1 VLSIRPQRSGNE
13 TVTQSKK
20 LRKRFARVRVDLRL
34 EVETETGSLHTR
46 AHNLSAKGVM
56 FSSDAELVPGE
67 PVHVLIYIPR
77 GREVDL
83 LKIRGQVIWVRKEEN
98 GNFMSGCG
106 FQRFAPGD
114 ERRLRQYLLAH
125 IKGENPHD
133 APYFGREGKF
143 D

>member
-1 VLSIRPQRSGNE
+1 MSTEKN
-13 TVTQSKK
+13 
-20 LRKRFARVRVDLRL
+20 LRKRFARVPVDLRL
-34 EVETETGSLHTR
+34 EVETDTGSLHTR
-46 AHNLSAKGVM
+46 ARNLSARGVL
-56 FSSDAELVPGE
+56 FSSDSELVPGD
-67 PVHVLIYIPR
+67 PIHVLIYIPR

-98 GNFMSGCG
+98 GLFMAGCG

-125 IKGENPHD
+125 IKGEDPHN